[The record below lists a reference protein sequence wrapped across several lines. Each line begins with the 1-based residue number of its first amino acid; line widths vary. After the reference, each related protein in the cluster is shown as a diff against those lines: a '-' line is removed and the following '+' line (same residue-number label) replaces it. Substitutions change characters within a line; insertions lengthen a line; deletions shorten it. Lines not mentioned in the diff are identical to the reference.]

1 MYIVDLMNF
10 SIKRD
15 NVKQHFSIE
24 DYNHNYELFVIDFIE
39 YLIVGFIHSFSITIY
54 NKYKISKFQISLNEY
69 KATGF

>member
-15 NVKQHFSIE
+15 NVRQNFSIE

-39 YLIVGFIHSFSITIY
+39 YLIVGVIHSFSITIY
-54 NKYKISKFQISLNEY
+54 NKHKISQFQISLNEY
-69 KATGF
+69 KAKGF